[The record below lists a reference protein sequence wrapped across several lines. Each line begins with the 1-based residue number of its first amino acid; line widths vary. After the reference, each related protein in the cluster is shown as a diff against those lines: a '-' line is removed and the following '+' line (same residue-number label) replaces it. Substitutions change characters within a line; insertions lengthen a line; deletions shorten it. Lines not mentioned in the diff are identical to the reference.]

1 MKAYAQNNRSKKKL
15 NSGRDHRPSVIQN
28 YLGETKA
35 QGCEG
40 VR

>member
-1 MKAYAQNNRSKKKL
+1 MKAYAQNNRNKKL
-15 NSGRDHRPSVIQN
+15 NSGIDHRPSVIQD
-28 YLGETKA
+28 YLGETEA